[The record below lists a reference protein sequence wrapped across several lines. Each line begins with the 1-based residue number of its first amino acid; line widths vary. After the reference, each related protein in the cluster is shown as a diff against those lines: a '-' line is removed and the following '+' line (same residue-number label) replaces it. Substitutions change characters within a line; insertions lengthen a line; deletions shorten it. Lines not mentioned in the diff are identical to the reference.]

1 MSDYPSKDNNNQRE
15 REREWMVG
23 RLWLWERCAA
33 VLCLVRAGVLYT
45 PIFMLSLVTTKPRVP
60 EQNFSFHILIL
71 VMGSQG
77 WRQSTNGRAE
87 QAAGAAIDQ

>member
-1 MSDYPSKDNNNQRE
+1 
-15 REREWMVG
+15 MVG

-45 PIFMLSLVTTKPRVP
+45 PILMLSLVTTKPRVP
-60 EQNFSFHILIL
+60 EQNFSFHIL
-71 VMGSQG
+71 VMGSQD

-87 QAAGAAIDQ
+87 QAAGAATDQ